1 MRVAIIAA
9 FALAFLGVLAAF
21 VILSLNGKDTGAL
34 VMFAGG
40 AATSLVP
47 QLITMLKAHNAEQ
60 GVKAMIP
67 DMQEVKQRTNGPLTE
82 IGDKVQEI
90 VTRMD
95 ANDKEGKT
103 P

>member
-1 MRVAIIAA
+1 MRVAIVAA
-9 FALAFLGVLAAF
+9 FVVAFLGVLAAF
-21 VILSLNGKDTGAL
+21 VILTLSGKDTGAL
-34 VMFAGG
+34 VLFAGG

-47 QLITMLKAHNAEQ
+47 QMITMLKAHNAEQ
-60 GVKAMIP
+60 GVKILNT